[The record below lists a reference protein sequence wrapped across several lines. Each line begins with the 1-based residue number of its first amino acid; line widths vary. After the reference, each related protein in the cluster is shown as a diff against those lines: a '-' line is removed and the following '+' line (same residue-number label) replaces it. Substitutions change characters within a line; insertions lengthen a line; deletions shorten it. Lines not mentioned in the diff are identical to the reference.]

1 MLTIAANKDEGE
13 GITANVTGIRL
24 EEDGLMVAAV
34 HAAGVLT
41 SGEGRIVTDGG
52 GDRRQ
57 DVAQLLL
64 DGIPIDEGTPGLLGI
79 ATQAAGVPEGPGAL
93 LLLGVQHGGI
103 VGAELHQKDLGV
115 VHGSPT
121 GGGGGIVEDLVVPT
135 GLPVIF
141 PCGGGSASLL
151 FPIVFSVH
159 FSLVCVF
166 YIYEVSRKYWLA
178 IDSASFANAFCFT
191 SPRSYFSVCRCH

>member
-1 MLTIAANKDEGE
+1 MLTIAANKDEGQ
-13 GITANVTGIRL
+13 GIAPNVTGIGL
-24 EEDGLMVAAV
+24 EEDGLVVAAV

-41 SGEGRIVTDGG
+41 SGEGRVVADGG

-64 DGIPIDEGTPGLLGI
+64 DGIPIDEGTPGLLRI

-103 VGAELHQKDLGV
+103 VGAELHQKDLAV
-115 VHGSPT
+115 VHGSAPA
-121 GGGGGIVEDLVVPT
+121 GGGIVEHLVVPT

-141 PCGGGSASLL
+141 PGGGGGTASLL
-151 FPIVFSVH
+151 IPIVFSVH
-159 FSLVCVF
+159 FSFDAFTIVC
-166 YIYEVSRKYWLA
+166 E
-178 IDSASFANAFCFT
+178 
-191 SPRSYFSVCRCH
+191 